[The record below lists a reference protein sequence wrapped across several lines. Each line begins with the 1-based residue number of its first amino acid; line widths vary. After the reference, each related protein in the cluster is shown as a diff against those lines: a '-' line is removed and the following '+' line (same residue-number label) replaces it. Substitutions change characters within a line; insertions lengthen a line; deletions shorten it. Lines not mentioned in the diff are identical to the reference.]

1 MERLGGRQPSKRREG
16 KLDRVVF
23 RHIGFRGFHVF
34 QTKNTTR
41 SSVSYPLNAFPV
53 IGNVGLEAGKK
64 NLSDSF
70 LVGPGNFS
78 GL

>member
-41 SSVSYPLNAFPV
+41 SSVSYPVNEFPV

-64 NLSDSF
+64 TCQTRF
-70 LVGPGNFS
+70 L
-78 GL
+78 

>member
-41 SSVSYPLNAFPV
+41 SSVSYLVNEFPV

-64 NLSDSF
+64 TCQTRF
-70 LVGPGNFS
+70 L
-78 GL
+78 

>member
-1 MERLGGRQPSKRREG
+1 MERLGGRQPSQRREG

-41 SSVSYPLNAFPV
+41 SSVSYPVNAFPV
-53 IGNVGLEAGKK
+53 IGNVGPEAGKK
-64 NLSDSF
+64 TCQTRF
-70 LVGPGNFS
+70 L
-78 GL
+78 

>member
-1 MERLGGRQPSKRREG
+1 MERLGGRQPSQRREG
-16 KLDRVVF
+16 KLDRLVF

-41 SSVSYPLNAFPV
+41 SSVNYPVNAFPV
-53 IGNVGLEAGKK
+53 IGKLVWKPEK

>member
-1 MERLGGRQPSKRREG
+1 MERLGGRKPSQRREG

-23 RHIGFRGFHVF
+23 RHIGFRGFHAF

-41 SSVSYPLNAFPV
+41 SSSYWQCWF
-53 IGNVGLEAGKK
+53 GSRKK
-64 NLSDSF
+64 NLSDWF

-78 GL
+78 GLQSNIRIKI